1 MKVPFY
7 KLLIISFI
15 GSLFYF
21 LIGFVIFDLI
31 LGSYTEAHTTQ
42 ISGFKK
48 STDFSFLFLYIS
60 CLAYSI
66 LLTFTLHHTTIL
78 QTKKAFMFSAILG
91 VLIAAMTD
99 FYWYASSNFY
109 SNFIVIAL
117 DFFGAALSVG
127 LTGGLIFVLL
137 KKQNK

>member
-1 MKVPFY
+1 
-7 KLLIISFI
+7 
-15 GSLFYF
+15 
-21 LIGFVIFDLI
+21 
-31 LGSYTEAHTTQ
+31 
-42 ISGFKK
+42 
-48 STDFSFLFLYIS
+48 
-60 CLAYSI
+60 
-66 LLTFTLHHTTIL
+66 
-78 QTKKAFMFSAILG
+78 MFSAILG
-91 VLIAAMTD
+91 VLIAVMTD